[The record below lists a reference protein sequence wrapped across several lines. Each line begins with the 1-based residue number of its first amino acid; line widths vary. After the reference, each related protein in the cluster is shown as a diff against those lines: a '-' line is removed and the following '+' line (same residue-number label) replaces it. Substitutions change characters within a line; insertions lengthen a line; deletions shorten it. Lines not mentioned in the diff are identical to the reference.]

1 MLKTVEQPI
10 PAVTEVDNQPWHT
23 LDVHQAL
30 QRLDVK
36 PASGLTEAEVLAR
49 REQYGENELADS
61 EKINP
66 LKMVLEQL
74 TDPLVLVLLGAATV
88 SFFLG
93 DTKSVFAIMAIVVL
107 NAMIGVS
114 QEYRAEQAMA
124 ALKKMAAPSV
134 RVRRSGQEQ
143 DVSSSELVPGD
154 IVLLEA
160 GSVVPADG
168 RVIESASLQVQEAS
182 LTGESIPVE
191 KSIRALEN
199 TDAPLGDRSNMV
211 YMGTAVT
218 NGRSTVAVVNTGMQ
232 TELGRIASMIQN
244 VETEK
249 TPLQK
254 RMAEMGKAL
263 FYLAIGIVAVAAV
276 IGLMNRQPDE
286 SLADIFIAS
295 VAMAVAVV
303 PEGLPA
309 VVTISLALGAQRML
323 RRRALIRKLPAVE
336 TLGSVTVICSDKTG
350 TLTENRMTVTVLDVA
365 NQTDTLSQIYV
376 NEHGKRVFSTIEG
389 KLTPIG
395 QTEALLLTAAEMC
408 NDATLVKTGGAQPV
422 GDPTETALLVAGAS
436 FDLWKSDLETCLP
449 RVGEVPFSSERK
461 RMSTVH
467 RIAGT
472 PTVHIEGGY
481 SEYLPANGYE
491 YVVFAKGAVDSLL
504 DVSTHIMVE
513 GEIIPLDSEWRSRV
527 EVQNDQLAQQG
538 LRVLGFAFRPLNH
551 IPAEATVASVERE
564 LIFLGMIGMIDPP
577 RAEVKEAVA
586 RSHQAGIKVKM
597 ITGDHPLTAF
607 TIARELNIVSPD
619 EKTNALD
626 CIITGRQL
634 NAMSDED
641 LEKAVERVSVFAR
654 VSPEHKLRIVRALQK
669 NVEIVS
675 MTGDGVNDAP
685 ALKQAD
691 IGVAMGITGT
701 AVSKEASEMVIL
713 DDNFAT
719 IVSAAEEGRTI
730 YDNVR
735 KFIKYILGSNIGEVG
750 VLFATQIL
758 GMALP
763 LNTLQIL
770 WMNLVTDGLPALA
783 LSVEQGEP
791 NAMNRPPR
799 SPKASVF
806 SDGLGAYLPRIG
818 LIIFLIGI
826 SMALFF
832 PVMRENGQTMAYAQM
847 IFGGEPWSSATPE
860 GFALWSTMVFTTLVI
875 AQMGHALAIRS
886 ERDPIWKIGYGSN
899 IAMLGA
905 IGLTA
910 GLQLVLIYVPFMN
923 DFFGTT
929 PLSFQQLL
937 LCYSAAL
944 ITYLYVEVDK
954 LIFERRRLLANRPPL
969 RKRDRR

>member
-1 MLKTVEQPI
+1 MLKTNVVEQTP
-10 PAVTEVDNQPWHT
+10 PATEVVSSDQPWHT
-23 LDVHQAL
+23 LGIDQTLKKLEVQ
-30 QRLDVK
+30 
-36 PASGLTEAEVLAR
+36 PSMGLTDSEALVR
-49 REQYGENELADS
+49 REKYGENELSDS

-74 TDPLVLVLLGAATV
+74 TDPLVLILLGAATV

-93 DTKSVFAIMAIVVL
+93 ETKSVVAIMAIVVL

-134 RVRRSGQEQ
+134 RVRRNGQEQ
-143 DVSSSELVPGD
+143 DIPSVDLVPGD

-199 TDAPLGDRSNMV
+199 TDAPIGDRSNMV

-218 NGRSTVAVVNTGMQ
+218 NGRSTVAIVNTGMQ
-232 TELGRIASMIQN
+232 TELGRIASLIQN
-244 VETEK
+244 VEGDK

-263 FYLAIGIVAVAAV
+263 FYLAIGIVVLATIV
-276 IGLMNRQPDE
+276 GLINRQPNE
-286 SLADIFIAS
+286 SLANIFIAA

-323 RRRALIRKLPAVE
+323 RRKALIRKLPAVE
-336 TLGSVTVICSDKTG
+336 TLGSVTTICSDKTG

-365 NQTDTLSQIYV
+365 NQTDSLSQIYV
-376 NEHGKRVFSTIEG
+376 NQEGKRVFPIVDG

-395 QTEALLLTAAEMC
+395 QTEAILLTAAELC
-408 NDATLVKTGGAQPV
+408 NDASFAKEGGQPV

-436 FDLWKSDLETCLP
+436 FDVWKGDLEAHLP

-467 RIAGT
+467 QIRQQ
-472 PTVHIEGGY
+472 PRVYVEGG
-481 SEYLPANGYE
+481 SAEFLPVNEAK
-491 YVVFAKGAVDSLL
+491 YVAFAKGAVDSML
-504 DVSTHIMVE
+504 DISTHVVVE
-513 GEIIPLDSEWRSRV
+513 GAIIPLSEEWRGRI
-527 EVQNDQLAQQG
+527 ETQNDNLAQQG
-538 LRVLGFAFRPLNH
+538 LRVLGFGFRPMDSQPEEDT
-551 IPAEATVASVERE
+551 IEAIERD
-564 LIFLGMIGMIDPP
+564 FVFAGMIGMIDPP

-586 RSHQAGIKVKM
+586 RSHQAGINVKM

-607 TIARELNIVSPD
+607 TIARDLNIVPADSAI
-619 EKTNALD
+619 EKTTRETIL
-626 CIITGRQL
+626 TGRQL
-634 NAMSDED
+634 SVMSDEE
-641 LEKAVERVSVFAR
+641 LETAVKQVSVYAR

-669 NVEIVS
+669 NGEIVS

-735 KFIKYILGSNIGEVG
+735 KFIKYILGSNIGEVC
-750 VLFATQIL
+750 VLFATQLL
-758 GMALP
+758 GMPLP

-791 NAMNRPPR
+791 NAMSRPPR
-799 SPKASVF
+799 SPKDSVF

-818 LIIFLIGI
+818 FVIFLIGI
-826 SMALFF
+826 LTALLF
-832 PVMRENGQTMAYAQM
+832 PIARENGETLTYAQ
-847 IFGGEPWSSATPE
+847 IVFGGVPYSAPTAE
-860 GFALWSTMVFTTLVI
+860 GLALWSTMVFTTLVV

-905 IGLTA
+905 IGLTV

-923 DFFGTT
+923 DFFGTR
-929 PLSFQQLL
+929 PLAFEHLL
-937 LCYSAAL
+937 IAYSAAL
-944 ITYLYVEVDK
+944 VTYLYVELDK
-954 LIFERRRLLANRPPL
+954 MLIERRRYRTPL
-969 RKRDRR
+969 TKR